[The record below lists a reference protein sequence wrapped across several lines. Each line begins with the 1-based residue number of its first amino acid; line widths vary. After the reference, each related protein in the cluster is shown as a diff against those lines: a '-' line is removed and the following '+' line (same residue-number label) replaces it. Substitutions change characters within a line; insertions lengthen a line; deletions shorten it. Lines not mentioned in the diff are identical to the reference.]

1 MVVATSS
8 FVPCP
13 RPAEHLARKGL
24 QALALLLA
32 AGLLHTQVSK
42 QGWKVWEKCV
52 WLSCEEPVGPLRN
65 LPCFPAVSLAHRAI
79 ALSCLQPM
87 SLPSVSACIPSPF
100 PSLAAPNPAAPVP
113 ANASSSAG
121 GCLISGEA
129 QLIPPALPEGQ
140 FGTHFG
146 GGLLQEPAPSVPVP
160 GSIGRGGWARGCSA
174 ALQFCP
180 FPAGLPFG
188 TLLPAGL

>member
-13 RPAEHLARKGL
+13 GPAEHLARKGL

-65 LPCFPAVSLAHRAI
+65 LPCFPARLPCSSCYSSL
-79 ALSCLQPM
+79 L
-87 SLPSVSACIPSPF
+87 
-100 PSLAAPNPAAPVP
+100 LAAHVSPQCLSLHSQPLPCPRSAQP
-113 ANASSSAG
+113 SSTSPRK
-121 GCLISGEA
+121 CQ
-129 QLIPPALPEGQ
+129 QLRWCV
-140 FGTHFG
+140 FD
-146 GGLLQEPAPSVPVP
+146 
-160 GSIGRGGWARGCSA
+160 
-174 ALQFCP
+174 
-180 FPAGLPFG
+180 
-188 TLLPAGL
+188 